1 MRRILL
7 AALPTATLASLG
19 LANSAFAATLSIGTN
34 VAGLSFQQTRIIPS
48 DNFGAVGPNHI
59 VQTANNGFQI
69 YNKQG
74 KVLQASSLDEF
85 FRSTGL
91 PARNAAGNF
100 DSRVIYDPTSQRWFA
115 SAADRTDQLGIAQ
128 TFPLGNRVVLAVSNS
143 ADPTQ
148 GWKGLAIPSGDDNNP
163 QFADAPNLGVDA
175 DGVSIGVQLFAA
187 DLSTTGSTL
196 FTIPKQDLLG
206 PNPNI
211 DRGTAILGVPRQDYG
226 SLVIPVTDFT
236 SPGDGKVDFLSQFTD
251 RQLVRSSLS
260 LQGELSDP
268 TNINVRPFSPPRR
281 AIQPDGTRTL
291 DAGSN
296 SLGGSVIRVGNSI
309 WTVNTSAS
317 GSSSDDGARNVLRW
331 YEIDATTNQIKQQ
344 GEIGDA
350 THDYIYPSLA
360 VNQTG
365 DVVIGFNRSGLNEF
379 ISSYAIAGKTVNG
392 KTNFGQPL
400 LLKAGEANYFRDFG
414 AGRNRWGDYSS
425 TVLDPSDPL
434 SFWTFQNVAGRDNQW
449 FTQITQVRL
458 NAVKTPEP
466 TVNLSTNLGLITA
479 IGFIL
484 RRQRRIPRR

>member
-7 AALPTATLASLG
+7 AALPTATLATIG
-19 LANSAFAATLSIGTN
+19 ITNSAIAASLSIGTN
-34 VAGLSFQQTRIIPS
+34 VTGLSFQRTGIIPS

-59 VQTANNGFQI
+59 VQTGNNGFQI
-69 YNKQG
+69 YDKQG
-74 KVLQASSLDEF
+74 KVLQASSLDDF
-85 FRSTGL
+85 FRGTGL
-91 PARNAAGNF
+91 PVRNASGNF

-115 SAADRTDQLGIAQ
+115 SAADRTDRFGIAQ

-143 ADPTQ
+143 ADPTL
-148 GWKGLAIPSGDDNNP
+148 GWKGLAVPVGDDNNP

-175 DGVSIGVQLFAA
+175 DGVSIGVQLFGA
-187 DLSTTGSTL
+187 DLLTTGSTV

-206 PNPNI
+206 SNPNI

-226 SLVIPVTDFT
+226 ALVIPITDFT
-236 SPGDGKVDFLSQFTD
+236 SPADGKVDFLSQVNNQ
-251 RQLVRSSLS
+251 QLVRSSLS

-268 TNINVRPFSPPRR
+268 TNINVKSLRRPRFG
-281 AIQPDGTRTL
+281 IQPDGTRTL
-291 DAGSN
+291 ETGDN

-317 GSSSDDGARNVLRW
+317 DDGARNVLRW
-331 YEIDATTNQIKQQ
+331 YEIDAATNQIKQQ
-344 GEIGDA
+344 GEVGDV
-350 THDYIYPSLA
+350 THDYFYPSVA
-360 VNQTG
+360 VNPSG

-379 ISSYAIAGKTVNG
+379 ISSYAIAGSTVKG
-392 KTNFGQPL
+392 KTEFGQPL